1 MKKIGFLEAFSIG
14 VGGMV
19 GGGIFA
25 VLGLTIDLAKGA
37 APIAFLIAGL
47 LALITAYSYVKL
59 SLRYPSEGGTI
70 EFIVQAF
77 GNNLFSS
84 LINNLLLMSY
94 VIMLSVYAYAFGSYG
109 SALFLGNDVEWLH
122 KLLSSGVILVFVFI
136 NLLGAFMTGKAE
148 DFMVFLKLFILLGF
162 VIIGIITFNPTQ
174 LNPKYWSDFLSVSTG
189 GLIIFLAYEGF
200 ELIANTARDVK
211 NPEKTLPLAYYS
223 SVIFVIIL
231 YIGIAIITIGNVSFE
246 EAKKASD
253 YVLAIA
259 AKPYLGEFGFVI
271 IAIAAMLST
280 ASAINA
286 TIYGAGRVGYL
297 VAKLGEIPET
307 FEEKVKNGYEGMII
321 LGLLG
326 IIFSISF
333 NIQNISIA
341 GSMGFL
347 IVFSL
352 VNLANFKLYKET
364 KANRFIA
371 GSGFLLTLIA
381 TIILIGY
388 NITHNPKNLVSS
400 SLVIFAV
407 MILTYLYKKIENH
420 QLSEYMDKYLEIDE
434 KKENN
439 E

>member
-37 APIAFLIAGL
+37 APIAFFIAGI
-47 LALITAYSYVKL
+47 LALITSYSYVKL

-77 GNNLFSS
+77 GNNTFSS
-84 LINNLLLMSY
+84 IINNLLLMSY
-94 VIMLSVYAYAFGSYG
+94 VVMLALYAYAFGSYG
-109 SALFLGNDVEWLH
+109 SALFLGDDVAWLH
-122 KLLSSGVILVFVFI
+122 KLLSSSVILLFVFI

-148 DFMVFLKLFILLGF
+148 DFMVFLKLAILAVFI
-162 VIIGIITFNPTQ
+162 VIGITTFNPHQ
-174 LNPKYWSDFLSVSTG
+174 LEPKYWSDFLSVSSG

-200 ELIANTARDVK
+200 ELIANTAKDVK

-223 SVIFVIIL
+223 SVIFVIAL
-231 YIGIAIITIGNVSFE
+231 YVGIAIVTLGNVSFE

-259 AKPYLGEFGFVI
+259 AKPSLGEMGFI
-271 IAIAAMLST
+271 LIGIAAVLST

-297 VAKLGEIPET
+297 VAKLGEIPRT
-307 FEEKVKNGYEGMII
+307 FEEKVKNGYEGMVII
-321 LGLLG
+321 GLLG
-326 IIFSISF
+326 VIFSISF
-333 NIQNISIA
+333 NIQNISTA
-341 GSMGFL
+341 GSLGFL

-371 GSGFLLTLIA
+371 GLGFVLTMIA
-381 TIILIGY
+381 AVILIGY
-388 NITHNPKNLVSS
+388 NLIHNIK
-400 SLVIFAV
+400 SLENSAF
-407 MILTYLYKKIENH
+407 MILAVIAFTYLYKKIESH
-420 QLSEYMDKYLEIDE
+420 KLSPYLDKDLE
-434 KKENN
+434 ENERLN
-439 E
+439 